1 MSEICKPD
9 SQESI
14 MGDINATYN
23 THGKD
28 LMIANLSYTKVSISD
43 TIMYDLL

>member
-1 MSEICKPD
+1 MGEICKPD

-28 LMIANLSYTKVSISD
+28 SMIANVSYSKVSISD
-43 TIMYDLL
+43 IIM